1 MKAVEIISAE
11 VLPKFEKLEPYHSSL
26 SSDWFGQSFS
36 PPAHYLFGMDR
47 DHLHFFASRNSHA
60 VIHPESRPG
69 EFQAELWKY
78 DVAEFFL
85 RAPDSN
91 HYLEFNLAP
100 NGGWWSC
107 LFKET
112 LVPVEENNP
121 PLPGVIASG
130 EVAPDSW
137 NAHAKIPLSFLRE
150 HLDFSPEWSDVFGSE
165 DHDGAIWIGIVNSA
179 DRRNAEAGFVDRIR
193 RGNGDISSVNLRER
207 LI

>member
-1 MKAVEIISAE
+1 MRTVEIINAE
-11 VLPKFEKLEPYHSSL
+11 VLPKFEKLEAYHSSL
-26 SSDWFGQSFS
+26 SSDWFGQSLS
-36 PPAHYLFGMDR
+36 PPAHYLFGMDC

-60 VIHPESRPG
+60 MVHPESRSG

-112 LVPVEENNP
+112 LVRMEENNP

-130 EVAPDSW
+130 EVAPDGW

-150 HLDFSPEWSDVFGSE
+150 HLDFGSDSMLNATFILNSPEQIFLTAGPPAPGKPNFHRPDDFPGVRIRSDVT
-165 DHDGAIWIGIVNSA
+165 
-179 DRRNAEAGFVDRIR
+179 
-193 RGNGDISSVNLRER
+193 L
-207 LI
+207 